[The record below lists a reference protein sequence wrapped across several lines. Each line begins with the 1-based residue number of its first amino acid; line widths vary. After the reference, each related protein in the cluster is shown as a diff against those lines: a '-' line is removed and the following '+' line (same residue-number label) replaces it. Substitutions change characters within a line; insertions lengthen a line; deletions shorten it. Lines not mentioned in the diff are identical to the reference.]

1 MKTMKKMVSVL
12 LAAVMCLSMAACG
25 GPDKQ
30 PAIDAHNKAG
40 DAINELTEIINENPE
55 AYSEYLEDINSL
67 VELMN
72 QCGELLESDSDELD
86 QEALDEWVEK
96 CGEVEQ
102 WAKDAKAEIE
112 AAE

>member
-1 MKTMKKMVSVL
+1 MKAMKKLASL
-12 LAAVMCLSMAACG
+12 LLVAAMCLSMAACG

-40 DAINELTEIINENPE
+40 DAINELGEIINANPE
-55 AYSEYLEDINSL
+55 AYSEYLEEMNTL
-67 VELMN
+67 VDLMN

-102 WAKDAKAEIE
+102 WAKDAKAELE
-112 AAE
+112 GN

>member
-1 MKTMKKMVSVL
+1 MKTMRKLASL
-12 LAAVMCLSMAACG
+12 LLVAVMCLSMAACG

-40 DAINELTEIINENPE
+40 EAINELTEIINADPE
-55 AYSEYLEDINSL
+55 AYSEYLEEMNTL
-67 VELMN
+67 VEMMN

-102 WAKDAKAEIE
+102 WAKDAKAELE
-112 AAE
+112 GN